1 MPAPQQET
9 LTGTLD
15 RIVYI
20 NEENHYT
27 VASLTPERAEGARG
41 KIEPVTVVGNL
52 AAVQCGE
59 TLKLTGHWTTHK
71 QFGRQFRVES
81 FESVLPSTTTGL
93 KKYLGSGLIKGIGPK
108 FAERIVAHFGADTL
122 RIIDQFS
129 ARLREVEGIGA
140 ERARRIRAAWVAQ
153 KAVREIMI
161 FLQSYGIS
169 TSQAAKI
176 YKTYG
181 DNAIEL
187 VKQNPY
193 RLARDIYGIGFRTA
207 DKIASALGVP
217 HTAPFRLQAGLRF
230 ALESAADDG
239 HVCLPR
245 PLLLRNA
252 AELLALSE
260 ERQSVKASEGE
271 SVSTTVESARSSA
284 STLSRSHDSL
294 ELALAALA
302 AAGEIVIE
310 PVSVWEARPRDDMQP
325 ELFVFLTWLHR
336 AETGVAQRLKAIA
349 NAPLALPP
357 IVLHKAIEWA
367 QNQTKLALAPAQRQ
381 AVEAALTSK
390 ITVIT
395 GGPGVGKTTVV
406 NSIVR
411 ILRAKDCKVLLCAPT
426 GRAAKRLSETTGVAA
441 QTIHRLLKY
450 DAGSRGF
457 VHDEATPLKCD
468 ALVVDETSML
478 DIPLA
483 HALLRAVPNNASVIF
498 VGDADQLPSVG
509 AGSFLHDLLQSRV
522 ASIVRL
528 TEIFRQA
535 AGSLII
541 TNAHRVNRGE
551 MPIEEN
557 PKSEIRNPK
566 EIGNQRQR
574 SEAELADDS
583 ALNAEHRTPKPLSD
597 FYFVEK
603 EGPHDCAQTIVKL
616 VTERIPKRFGFD
628 PVKDVQVLTP
638 MHKGE
643 CGAANLNRLLQS
655 ALRPQGPANYSAQ
668 DLRSRWSRELPV
680 VIERYGRLY
689 RVGDKVMQLRNN
701 YDKDV
706 FNGDMGIVTEID
718 LTEQTLT
725 ARIDER
731 DVQYDFTDLDELAP
745 AYAVTVHKSQG
756 SEYPCVVVPLLTQHY
771 MLLQRNLLYTA
782 ITRGKKLV
790 VLVGSKKALGIAV
803 RNAQTTWRFSRLV
816 ERLRSS

>member
-1 MPAPQQET
+1 MSAPDSQLET

-27 VASLTPERAEGARG
+27 VASLTPERAEGVRG
-41 KIEPVTVVGNL
+41 KVQAVTVVGNL
-52 AAVQCGE
+52 ASVQCGE
-59 TLKLTGHWTTHK
+59 TLKLSGRWTTHK

-108 FAERIVAHFGADTL
+108 FAERIVAHFGAETL
-122 RIIDQFS
+122 KIIDGYS

-153 KAVREIMI
+153 KAVRDIMI
-161 FLQSYGIS
+161 FLQSYGVS

-181 DNAIEL
+181 DQAIEV

-193 RLARDIYGIGFRTA
+193 RLAKDIYGIGFRTA
-207 DKIASALGVP
+207 DKIAASLGIES
-217 HTAPFRLQAGLRF
+217 TAPFRLQAGLRF
-230 ALESAADDG
+230 TLESAADDG

-245 PLLLRNA
+245 LTLLRNA
-252 AELLALSE
+252 AALLGLGDTAPS
-260 ERQSVKASEGE
+260 QSPAAGD
-271 SVSTTVESARSSA
+271 
-284 STLSRSHDSL
+284 SRPAVCL
-294 ELALAALA
+294 ELALASLA

-310 PVSVWEARPRDDMQP
+310 PVSIWEAQPRADLQP
-325 ELFVFLTWLHR
+325 ESVVFLAWLHR
-336 AETGVAQRLKAIA
+336 AEVGVAARLRAISS
-349 NAPLALPP
+349 APLALPP
-357 IVLHKAIEWA
+357 IALHKAIEWV
-367 QNQTKLALAPAQRQ
+367 QKRTMLALAPAQRQ

-411 ILRAKDCKVLLCAPT
+411 ILRAKDCKILLCAPT
-426 GRAAKRLSETTGVAA
+426 GRAAKRLSEATGGAA

-450 DAGSRGF
+450 DAASRKF
-457 VHDEATPLKCD
+457 IHDEATPLKCD
-468 ALVVDETSML
+468 ALIVDETSML
-478 DIPLA
+478 DIALA
-483 HALLRAVPNNASVIF
+483 YSLLKAVPDSASVIL

-551 MPIEEN
+551 MPELEN
-557 PKSEIRNPK
+557 PKSESRNPK
-566 EIGNQRQR
+566 EVGAEEWENGAMGGQRRR
-574 SEAELADDS
+574 SAAKS
-583 ALNAEHRTPKPLSD
+583 VAPLNAEPRNRKPLAD
-597 FYFVEK
+597 FFFIEK
-603 EGPHDCAQTIVKL
+603 DDPHDCAELIVKL

-628 PVKDVQVLTP
+628 PVRDVQVLTP

-643 CGAANLNRLLQS
+643 CGAANLNRRLQT
-655 ALRPQGPANYSAQ
+655 ALRPSGAVNDNAADQRRQRAREFPA
-668 DLRSRWSRELPV
+668 

-706 FNGDMGIVTEID
+706 FNGDMGIVTDID

-731 DVQYDFTDLDELAP
+731 DVRYDFTDLDELAP

-790 VLVGSKKALGIAV
+790 VIVGSKKALLIAV
-803 RNAQTTWRFSRLV
+803 RNAQPTRRFSRLV
-816 ERLRSS
+816 ERLRGA

>member
-1 MPAPQQET
+1 MPAPASNLQT
-9 LTGTLD
+9 LVGTLD
-15 RIVYI
+15 RIVFI

-27 VASLTPERAEGARG
+27 VAALTPDRGENARG
-41 KIEPVTVVGNL
+41 KIEPVTIVGNL

-59 TLKLTGHWTTHK
+59 TLKLVGEWTTHK
-71 QFGRQFRVES
+71 QFGRQFKVES
-81 FESVLPSTTTGL
+81 FESVLPSSITGL

-108 FAERIVAHFGADTL
+108 FAERVVAHFGKDTL

-129 ARLREVEGIGA
+129 ARLREVDGIGI

-153 KAVREIMI
+153 KAVRDIMI

-181 DNAIEL
+181 DNAIET

-193 RLARDIYGIGFRTA
+193 RLATDIHGIGFRTA
-207 DKIASALGVP
+207 DKIAGNLGIA
-217 HTAPFRLQAGLRF
+217 HTDPFRLQAGLRF

-239 HVCLPR
+239 HVCLPMR
-245 PLLLRNA
+245 ELLRET
-252 AELLALSE
+252 AELLGISE
-260 ERQSVKASEGE
+260 EGGNAQRSTLDAQR
-271 SVSTTVESARSSA
+271 STTEG
-284 STLSRSHDSL
+284 L
-294 ELALAALA
+294 ELALASLA
-302 AAGEIVIE
+302 AAGEIVTE
-310 PVSVWEARPRDDMQP
+310 AVSAWEAPPRDDMQP
-325 ELFVFLTWLHR
+325 ESFVFLAWLHR
-336 AETGVAQRLKAIA
+336 AEVGVAERLKLLA

-357 IVLHKAIEWA
+357 IILHKAIEWV

-381 AVEAALTSK
+381 AVAAALTSK

-411 ILRAKDCKVLLCAPT
+411 ILRAKDCKILLCAPT
-426 GRAAKRLSETTGVAA
+426 GRAAKRLSETTGRQA

-450 DAGSRGF
+450 DAGSRRF
-457 VHDEATPLKCD
+457 VHDEGTPLKCD
-468 ALVVDETSML
+468 ALIVDETSML

-483 HALLRAVPNNASVIF
+483 HSLLRAAPSNASVIF

-509 AGSFLHDLLQSRV
+509 AGSFLQDLLQSRV
-522 ASIVRL
+522 ANIVML

-551 MPIEEN
+551 MPVAEN
-557 PKSEIRNPK
+557 PKSEIRKPK
-566 EIGNQRQR
+566 EKGN
-574 SEAELADDS
+574 E
-583 ALNAEHRTPKPLSD
+583 
-597 FYFVEK
+597 EK
-603 EGPHDCAQTIVKL
+603 ENANADFFFIEKDDPRECAETIVKL
-616 VTERIPKRFGFD
+616 VAERIPKRFGFD

-643 CGAANLNRLLQS
+643 CGAANLNRVLQT
-655 ALRPQGPANYSAQ
+655 ALRPQGPANYNADDQ
-668 DLRSRWSRELPV
+668 RSRWAREFPA

-689 RVGDKVMQLRNN
+689 RAGDKVMQLRND

-731 DVQYDFTDLDELAP
+731 DVLYDFTDLDELAP

-790 VLVGSKKALGIAV
+790 VLVGSTKALGIAV
-803 RNAQTTWRFSRLV
+803 RNAQTTRRFSRLV
-816 ERLRSS
+816 ERLRGG